1 MRLKILRIEENIV
14 TCEIDTGGI
23 IDIAKMWLNQEIKE
37 NDIIEFDVQENRK
50 K

>member
-1 MRLKILRIEENIV
+1 MKLKILRIEENIV
-14 TCEIDTGGI
+14 TCELDTGSI
-23 IDIAKMWLNQEIKE
+23 IDIAKMWFNQEIKE